1 MTAKTRDYLKEVK
14 NERSEKQTGKI
25 LVVDDEQYNLDIIR
39 MFIEMIDPVNL
50 GGERVTYCKDGE
62 KALNIIKNSA
72 EKGDP
77 LEYSLILSDC

>member
-1 MTAKTRDYLKEVK
+1 
-14 NERSEKQTGKI
+14 
-25 LVVDDEQYNLDIIR
+25 
-39 MFIEMIDPVNL
+39 MFIEMIDPENL
-50 GGERVTYCKDGE
+50 GGERVTYCQDGE